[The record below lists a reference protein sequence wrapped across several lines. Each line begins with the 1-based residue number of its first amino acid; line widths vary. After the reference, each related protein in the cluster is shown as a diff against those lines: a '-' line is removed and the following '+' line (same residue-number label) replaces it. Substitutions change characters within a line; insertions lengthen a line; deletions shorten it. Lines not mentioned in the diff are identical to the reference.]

1 MFKAAMDH
9 RIALR
14 FLYPLLFLCFMG
26 LSLTQPVAQWLSSSF
41 GNTTMIEALAGY
53 GVFVAGVIWLINK
66 INRDH
71 YKAEPDRTTPPAMS
85 ETALILNYMRQE
97 QQSQKSVPY
106 EFSDESVKPSD
117 PKG

>member
-1 MFKAAMDH
+1 MDH

-14 FLYPLLFLCFMG
+14 FLYPLLFLGFIG
-26 LSLTQPVAQWLSSSF
+26 LAAAQPVAQAISDSF
-41 GNTTMIEALAGY
+41 GFWAVIAALAGY
-53 GVFVAGVIWLINK
+53 GAFIAGVIWLINR

-71 YKAEPDRTTPPAMS
+71 YKIEPEPKTPVAMS

-106 EFSDESVKPSD
+106 EFSDESAKPPE
-117 PKG
+117 PKDSA